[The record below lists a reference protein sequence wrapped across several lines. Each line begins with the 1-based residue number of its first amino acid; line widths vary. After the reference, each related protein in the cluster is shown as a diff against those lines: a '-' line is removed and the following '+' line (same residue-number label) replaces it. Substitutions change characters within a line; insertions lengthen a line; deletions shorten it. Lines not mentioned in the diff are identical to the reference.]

1 MKKLWWSLSLIYVSI
16 CLPFSFPSV
25 SRKSVWIY
33 ILVLN
38 FHNVPSF
45 NWQTTHA
52 PIGFEPTILLS
63 AHSYGKR
70 ECQLSQRLRAY
81 WLHSAPCHCIFSW
94 VQVAL
99 HIYYL
104 EHELVV
110 LAVFEISVSKWYWS
124 LNCIILWKVIQNK
137 YDGISLKLLLIAFD
151 KYDGNFWT
159 HAHVSM

>member
-1 MKKLWWSLSLIYVSI
+1 MVPLSHICIYLSSLQLSFCVKEVGMNLYSCIKLPQWTFFWLANNT
-16 CLPFSFPSV
+16 CTNRFWTP
-25 SRKSVWIY
+25 
-33 ILVLN
+33 
-38 FHNVPSF
+38 
-45 NWQTTHA
+45 
-52 PIGFEPTILLS
+52 ILLS

-124 LNCIILWKVIQNK
+124 LNSIILWKVIQNK

-159 HAHVSM
+159 HAHVSI

>member
-38 FHNVPSF
+38 FHNEPSF
-45 NWQTTHA
+45 DWQTKHA
-52 PIGFEPTILLS
+52 PISFEPTILLS

-110 LAVFEISVSKWYWS
+110 LAVFWDQCVQMILITQLYNS
-124 LNCIILWKVIQNK
+124 LE
-137 YDGISLKLLLIAFD
+137 
-151 KYDGNFWT
+151 GNSEQIWWHFPQVVANSFWQIWW
-159 HAHVSM
+159 